1 MCKWMNQVSYLSVA
15 AVFLCSRLSATASIL
30 PDAEFFEAASAT
42 VPTEGDSGF
51 GSSLESPELIELD
64 VSWSPIDAPD
74 GDKAQAII
82 SLGTYGASKPL
93 IDVQA
98 QVSSTASGSSKVTA
112 AADIDFWFMIMGPD
126 TPGSTVQMSASAF
139 IDATGSANG
148 FGSWGMITA
157 SIDAPIPGLRE
168 IRTYWGD
175 APVPATS
182 PPGGD
187 VQEDFSTLTG
197 IIPNTSYKV
206 AMSMSGE
213 ARTIGLPDGSSAAA
227 DFQVVVDPVFTFVN
241 PEDEASYSIFYS
253 ANIPEPGSLALLVLG
268 GLLVA
273 HRRGSC
279 RWASFVPKRSEF
291 HGIPKQSHPASKSGA
306 AFFSS
311 GKACS

>member
-1 MCKWMNQVSYLSVA
+1 M
-15 AVFLCSRLSATASIL
+15 
-30 PDAEFFEAASAT
+30 
-42 VPTEGDSGF
+42 
-51 GSSLESPELIELD
+51 
-64 VSWSPIDAPD
+64 
-74 GDKAQAII
+74 
-82 SLGTYGASKPL
+82 
-93 IDVQA
+93 
-98 QVSSTASGSSKVTA
+98 
-112 AADIDFWFMIMGPD
+112 
-126 TPGSTVQMSASAF
+126 
-139 IDATGSANG
+139 
-148 FGSWGMITA
+148 
-157 SIDAPIPGLRE
+157 
-168 IRTYWGD
+168 
-175 APVPATS
+175 
-182 PPGGD
+182 
-187 VQEDFSTLTG
+187 QEDFSTLTG